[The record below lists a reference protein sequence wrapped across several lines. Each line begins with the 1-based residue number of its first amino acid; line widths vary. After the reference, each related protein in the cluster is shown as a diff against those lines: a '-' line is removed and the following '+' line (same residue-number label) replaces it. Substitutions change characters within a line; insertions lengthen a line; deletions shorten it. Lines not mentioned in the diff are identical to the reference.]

1 MKTILAKSIVLLSL
15 ALFALSVL
23 PQQAMADHND
33 PPGRVA
39 RLSYASGSVAFQPSG
54 TGDWTDAV
62 LNRPLTTGDKLWS
75 DRNSRAELHLGSTV
89 VRLDDNTGLAF
100 LSLSDNLTQLRLSAG
115 TIYVRVWRIDDDEDF
130 EIDTPDVVVSITRP
144 GVYRIFVNDAGDRT
158 EVTVRRGHADISGGG
173 QEFGMHRGETAVFRP
188 VDDDDVISD
197 FVESPDLD
205 DFEGWCN
212 ARDRRERLSE
222 SSRYV
227 SRDVIGYEDL
237 DEYGGW
243 REVSEYGEVW
253 FPHTRVVG
261 WAPYRYGHW
270 AWVWPWGWTWV
281 DDEPWGFAPFHYG
294 RWVVVRGVWGWVPP
308 PASRQ
313 DRIYVRPVYAPALV
327 AWIPVRHTGIYLHFG
342 SQPAMDIGWVPLA
355 PREVYVPSYRV
366 SQTYVNNVNITNTT
380 VTNINV
386 TNVYNNYTQNNTV
399 NNVTYVHQGTR
410 GAMTGTSQAIFT
422 SAQPIGKN
430 MSYIPMDSRR
440 GPVET
445 SAAPQFVPQMRSI
458 MGSGP
463 AATVK
468 PPAVFQ
474 NRPVV
479 ARTAPPEVVPFYRQQ
494 QEVRE
499 RQGGP
504 QSLPQ
509 QRPEARPFPQQQPQ
523 QPPRYEQPERPVM
536 QPPVRILPRVMP
548 RTPQDARDGRPGDVR
563 PPAVPA
569 PPATPAAPMQPVSPE
584 GAGARQARPMEP
596 PAAQPPV
603 TPVVPPAVR
612 PGAERP
618 VVIPPQGRPDRPE
631 RPAMPQVQAPP
642 VTPAAPP
649 VVQTA
654 PVRPAAIPPD
664 RPERP
669 AMPQVQAPPVTPA
682 APPVVQ
688 TAPVRPAAVPPDRPE
703 RPMVAPRVMPPV
715 VTPRDEQNQEE
726 LDKLR
731 RQQDLER
738 QRIEQQQ
745 VREQMQIEQQ
755 KANEAKQRQIQ
766 EQQQKRLDELER
778 RHQQQEEELQKRQ
791 QEERR
796 QPEKVERP
804 PQTEKQA
811 TPEKT
816 VKPPAPKPPV
826 VRPQPKPKDKERE
839 RN

>member
-1 MKTILAKSIVLLSL
+1 MENPKESDMKTILAKCMVLLSL
-15 ALFALSVL
+15 VLFAMSVL
-23 PQQAMADHND
+23 PQRAMADHND

-54 TGDWTDAV
+54 TGEWTDAI

-89 VRLDDNTGLAF
+89 IRLDDNTGLAF
-100 LSLSDNLTQLRLSAG
+100 LSLNDNLTQLRLSAG

-130 EIDTPDVVVSITRP
+130 ETDTPDVVVSITRP
-144 GVYRIFVNDAGDRT
+144 GVYRISVNDAGDRT

-188 VDDDDVISD
+188 ADDEDVISD

-205 DFEGWCN
+205 DFEGWCT

-237 DEYGGW
+237 DEHGGW

-253 FPHTRVVG
+253 FPHTRVIG

-308 PASRQ
+308 PARRE

-327 AWIPVRHTGIYLHFG
+327 AWIPVRHTGVYLHFG

-366 SQTYVNNVNITNTT
+366 SETYVNNVNITNTT
-380 VTNINV
+380 VTNVNV

-399 NNVTYVHQGTR
+399 NNITYVHQGTR
-410 GAMTGTSQAIFT
+410 DAMTGTSQAVFT
-422 SAQPIGKN
+422 TGQAVGKN
-430 MSYIPMDSRR
+430 LSYIPRESPR

-445 SAAPQFVPQMRSI
+445 AAAPQFVPQMKSV

-463 AATVK
+463 AATVH

-494 QEVRE
+494 QEVQE
-499 RQGGP
+499 RRGVIQP
-504 QSLPQ
+504 LSQ
-509 QRPEARPFPQQQPQ
+509 QRPGQQPMPQPQQQPQ
-523 QPPRYEQPERPVM
+523 QQPRYEQPERPVM

-548 RTPQDARDGRPGDVR
+548 RTPHDAQQQGRPADVR
-563 PPAVPA
+563 PPATPA
-569 PPATPAAPMQPVSPE
+569 TPATPAAPMQPVSPE
-584 GAGARQARPMEP
+584 GAGARQARPMVA
-596 PAAQPPV
+596 PAVQPQQPV
-603 TPVVPPAVR
+603 SPVAPPAVQ
-612 PGAERP
+612 PVPDRP
-618 VVIPPQGRPDRPE
+618 VVIPPQSRPDRPD
-631 RPAMPQVQAPP
+631 RPARPQVQTPSVA
-642 VTPAAPP
+642 PAAPP
-649 VVQTA
+649 AVQPA
-654 PVRPAAIPPD
+654 PVRPAVIP
-664 RPERP
+664 
-669 AMPQVQAPPVTPA
+669 Q
-682 APPVVQ
+682 
-688 TAPVRPAAVPPDRPE
+688 DRPE
-703 RPMVAPRVMPPV
+703 RPMVAPRVMPPT

-726 LDKLR
+726 LEKLR

-745 VREQMQIEQQ
+745 VREQMQIQQQ
-755 KANEAKQRQIQ
+755 KANEARQRQIQ

-778 RHQQQEEELQKRQ
+778 QHQQQEQELQKRQ

-796 QPEKVERP
+796 QPEKVEQP
-804 PQTEKQA
+804 PKPVQQA
-811 TPEKT
+811 SPEKT

-826 VRPQPKPKDKERE
+826 VRPQPKPRDKERE
-839 RN
+839 RD